1 MAESNKSK
9 GIRRNEREW
18 RSLLARFGSSGLG
31 VEAFCRREAISAA
44 SFYRWRGLLSEA
56 DAGAE
61 KIGRD
66 TALGFLD
73 LGTLDSASA
82 ATRLDLK
89 LELGG
94 GLTLHLVRG

>member
-1 MAESNKSK
+1 MAESKKRK
-9 GIRRNEREW
+9 GLRRNEREW

-56 DAGAE
+56 HAGGE
-61 KIGRD
+61 ETPRD
-66 TALGFLD
+66 TAAGFLD
-73 LGTLDSASA
+73 LGTLGSGSSG
-82 ATRLDLK
+82 TRLDLK
-89 LELGG
+89 LDLGG

>member
-44 SFYRWRGLLSEA
+44 SFYRWRGLLGDAHAGSE
-56 DAGAE
+56 E
-61 KIGRD
+61 TPRD
-66 TALGFLD
+66 TAPGFLELGPLGF
-73 LGTLDSASA
+73 ASA

-89 LELGG
+89 LDLGG